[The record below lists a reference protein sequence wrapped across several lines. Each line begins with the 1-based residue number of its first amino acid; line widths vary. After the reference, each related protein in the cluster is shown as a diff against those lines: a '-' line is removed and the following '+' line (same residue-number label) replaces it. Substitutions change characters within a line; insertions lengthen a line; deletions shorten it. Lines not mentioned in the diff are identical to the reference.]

1 MLQAVYVCVVVQYI
15 SPYIDTELLI
25 IPAVTEQYNNMS
37 LHALIKR
44 FFNTFH
50 FVLKIYQFYR
60 NDSVHSHSIKGM
72 YSYTLTI
79 KLKQSFLILV

>member
-1 MLQAVYVCVVVQYI
+1 MYVCMAVQYV
-15 SPYIDTELLI
+15 SLYIDTELLTV
-25 IPAVTEQYNNMS
+25 PAVMNNAIMS
-37 LHALIKR
+37 LLHSSKGVHM
-44 FFNTFH
+44 FFDTFD

-79 KLKQSFLILV
+79 KLKQSFLFLA